1 MRYVPGQTQ
10 SPAQDTASVLA
21 GLDDDQ
27 RAAVTAPV
35 GVVVV
40 RAGAGSGKTTVLT
53 RRIAWRVL
61 SETADIERTLAITFT
76 RQAATE
82 MRTRLSGFD
91 LDGRPIIG
99 TFHAIARRIMLQR
112 CEDTN
117 KRPPMIVNNRFSVMS
132 SAMGD
137 DARRGG
143 VADMLNAV
151 DWIQSRMI
159 PLADATNALD
169 AAGVRIPLG
178 ATRFVEVVEAYER
191 DKRRRGVVDLNDF
204 LTTVVRD
211 AARDARFA
219 ESLRFQFRHVSVD
232 EAQDMNPLQ
241 YGFLRALLPAQP
253 DLFLVGDPNQ
263 AIYGFNGADKTLF
276 DALPG
281 LSSGASVISLPSN
294 YRCTPEIVSM
304 AVATLAK
311 DGQHAVA
318 ASRRNPGAVVRL
330 ERCEDEAK
338 ERALIT
344 KLVVRARA
352 GHRSFDDIAVL
363 VRVNSLVDAISQDL
377 ARVGIPVKTGR
388 RGSEWSRAVASAAEL
403 TSRDALNTWAADIL
417 DTGDYNEDDADFT
430 VAKFIREF
438 LDTNRSGS
446 VDGRAFG
453 TWLATNADTS
463 DSTGVDVLSFH
474 AAKGR
479 EWPVVIVAG
488 MEKGLLPHRSARSPE
503 SRHEE
508 ARLAYVALTRAA
520 DELTITWTDRRDGKP
535 TGPSVLLPTVH
546 TENRTFDD
554 PPEEFRR
561 IAARKSSADP
571 VYVALDQWRRRRA
584 RLARMEP
591 QGILNTR
598 QMKAI
603 ARDLPVTVE
612 QIADVTDEI
621 FANRYGD
628 ELLKVIRTSR
638 DR

>member
-1 MRYVPGQTQ
+1 M
-10 SPAQDTASVLA
+10 LA
-21 GLDDDQ
+21 GLDADQ
-27 RAAVTAPV
+27 RAAVTSPV

-53 RRIAWRVL
+53 RRIAWRAM
-61 SETADIERTLAITFT
+61 SGSADIERTLAITFT
-76 RQAATE
+76 RQASTE
-82 MRTRLSGFD
+82 MRTRLAGFD

-117 KRPPMIVNNRFSVMS
+117 KQAPTIVNNRFSVMS
-132 SAMGD
+132 TAMGD

-159 PLADATNALD
+159 PLTDATKTLE

-178 ATRFVEVVEAYER
+178 AARFTEVVETYER
-191 DKRRRGVVDLNDF
+191 SKKKRGVVDLNDF

-241 YGFLRALLPAQP
+241 YGFLRALLPENP

-263 AIYGFNGADKTLF
+263 AIYGFNGADKSLF
-276 DALPG
+276 DTLPG
-281 LSSGASVISLPSN
+281 LSSGAHVVSLPSN

-318 ASRRNPGAVVRL
+318 TSRRESGAVVRL
-330 ERCEDEAK
+330 ERCEDETK

-344 KLVVRARA
+344 KLVVQARA
-352 GHRSFDDIAVL
+352 DHRSFDDIAVL

-377 ARVGIPVKTGR
+377 SRVGIPVKTAR
-388 RGSEWSRAVASAAEL
+388 RGSEWSRAVASATEL
-403 TSRDALNTWAADIL
+403 TTRDALGTWAADIL
-417 DTGDYNEDDADFT
+417 DTGDYSESDADFT
-430 VAKFIREF
+430 VARFVREF
-438 LDTNRSGS
+438 LDANRSGA

-503 SRHEE
+503 ARHEE

-520 DELTITWTDRRDGKP
+520 DALIITWTDRRDGKP
-535 TGPSVLLPTVH
+535 SGPSVLLPSVH
-546 TENRTFDD
+546 TADRTFDD
-554 PPEEFRR
+554 PPEEFRK
-561 IAARKSSADP
+561 IAARKPSADP
-571 VYVALDQWRRRRA
+571 VYVAIDQWRRRRA
-584 RLARMEP
+584 RIARVEP
-591 QGILNTR
+591 QGILNSR
-598 QMKAI
+598 QMKML
-603 ARDLPVTVE
+603 ARDVPETHE
-612 QIADVTDEI
+612 HIAAVTDEI
-621 FANRYGD
+621 FANRFGD
-628 ELLKVIRTSR
+628 ELLTVIRNAR
-638 DR
+638 GR